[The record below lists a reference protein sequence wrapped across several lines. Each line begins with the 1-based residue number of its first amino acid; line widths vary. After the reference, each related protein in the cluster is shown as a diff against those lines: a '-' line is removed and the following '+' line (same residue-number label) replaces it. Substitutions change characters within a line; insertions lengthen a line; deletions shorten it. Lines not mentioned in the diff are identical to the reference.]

1 MGMNIIDIV
10 ALAKAGYKFSEV
22 KELLTLANQSEDET
36 APEGDEKDQPKKT
49 EQHDAGKEQPDDAP
63 KKGTDTPEED
73 SAILS
78 YKEKIQEL
86 EDKLQKLQSDNVHKD
101 HSDKT
106 DTKTDEET
114 LDEITT
120 SFM

>member
-1 MGMNIIDIV
+1 MGMNITDIV

-36 APEGDEKDQPKKT
+36 APEGDKKDQPEKT
-49 EQHDAGKEQPDDAP
+49 EQHDAGKEHPEDAP

-86 EDKLQKLQSDNVHKD
+86 EEKLQKLQSDNVHKD
-101 HSDKT
+101 QSDKT
-106 DTKTDEET
+106 GTKTDEET
-114 LDEITT
+114 LDEITA